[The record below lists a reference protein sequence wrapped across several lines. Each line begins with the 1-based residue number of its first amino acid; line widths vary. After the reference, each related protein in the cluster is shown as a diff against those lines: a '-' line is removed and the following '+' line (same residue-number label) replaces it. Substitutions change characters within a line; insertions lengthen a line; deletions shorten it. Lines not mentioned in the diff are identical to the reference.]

1 MVPRLQPLHSSCP
14 GRGSEEESLPLE
26 VSVGPKEEYK
36 DPEFYLRSSP
46 EYKGTFAGI
55 PTLAVYKGGMLLA
68 TTTNELCDAPSH
80 EAALALCELFFDK
93 HNTPSISNA
102 TVLLGLA
109 ITLAGVAAVVAFVS
123 QKRKSS

>member
-1 MVPRLQPLHSSCP
+1 MFIHGAHTRKLK
-14 GRGSEEESLPLE
+14 LE
-26 VSVGPKEEYK
+26 AL
-36 DPEFYLRSSP
+36 FRSSP

-102 TVLLGLA
+102 TVLCVLSLSLPFIA
-109 ITLAGVAAVVAFVS
+109 CKAVGVWHADGCC
-123 QKRKSS
+123 